1 MNHYPQKLLGRIF
14 LVSTAGKLN
23 FGLLLTI
30 SEKSNVV
37 WFVNTLMGLDWL
49 TTCTLSIKE
58 ERLWFRRTLWGMNG
72 KISTVK
78 TKAWEVILCEG
89 EFGVFT
95 AEDMQVNLSWH
106 TCRKHRQKRLKI
118 LFASGQHQ
126 GPLKKNVLLCQ
137 VIHFFAFWGVFG
149 DFRPN

>member
-14 LVSTAGKLN
+14 WYQPQANWTLAYCLQFQRRVTL
-23 FGLLLTI
+23 
-30 SEKSNVV
+30 

-49 TTCTLSIKE
+49 TTCTLSIKD

-106 TCRKHRQKRLKI
+106 TCWKHRQKRLKI

-126 GPLKKNVLLCQ
+126 GPLKKNVLLFQ